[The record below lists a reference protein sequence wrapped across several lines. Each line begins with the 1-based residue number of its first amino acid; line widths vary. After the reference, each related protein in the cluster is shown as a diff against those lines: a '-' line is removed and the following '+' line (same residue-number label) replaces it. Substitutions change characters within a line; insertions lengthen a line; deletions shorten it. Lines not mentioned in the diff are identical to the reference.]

1 MVTTMSS
8 IIYKYYMS
16 ILFLIWAMFPA
27 LHLHYWGLLASD
39 VGDGN
44 ENVNSAIRCFFPLS
58 SPSPK
63 KRRFGHRRRASI
75 LSFVLLPGACHIHTL
90 TTI

>member
-44 ENVNSAIRCFFPLS
+44 ENVNSAIRCFFLFLLLLL
-58 SPSPK
+58 
-63 KRRFGHRRRASI
+63 RND
-75 LSFVLLPGACHIHTL
+75 VLATDGVLRS
-90 TTI
+90 